1 MLGGRR
7 PGMPG
12 EPSSDGPEH
21 GQVNRPERSPS
32 GPWYGPRASFRD
44 PDGQVILLDDRVL
57 RLVHPDAVE
66 LVEDLLASPIL
77 DRLEADGHLVGTQ
90 ALEGDAETSALR
102 SIGARQGSAPG
113 SHHRPLQGA
122 KVGCVLEH
130 ERIPFPSYPHEWPA
144 EMLHAASQLTLD
156 LALTL
161 ADEGLGLKDATP
173 YNVMFQGPDPVFID
187 LLSIED
193 RDPHDP
199 TWLPQAQFVRTSIL
213 PLYLHRDIGL
223 EPADLLLTHRDGI
236 QPSDAYRMIGPIRRL
251 LPPYLGLV
259 TLPTWLG
266 GETGE
271 KMAETHQDREV
282 DDPEKA
288 RFIYERQLKK
298 LASRVEKVRPVKAKQ
313 GSHWADYMETSE
325 YDRSALEAK
334 ETFVTDAL
342 DRTDPGWVLD
352 VGCNTGHFSE
362 LAARAGSTVV
372 AIDYDPAVVGLT
384 WQRARQ
390 EDLEI
395 LPLVVDLARPPPA
408 VGWANAEAPAFL
420 DRAEARFDTVLMLAL
435 VHHLLVTERVPL
447 ERIIDMAAWLT
458 RDQVIVEHV
467 GREDPMFQRLL
478 RGRDELHEDHT
489 RKAFEAACQTRFT
502 IEDDTEVPG
511 LDRHLYLLSLDD
523 QGPSTGGPSTGE
535 QTPSSQRPRGG

>member
-1 MLGGRR
+1 M
-7 PGMPG
+7 
-12 EPSSDGPEH
+12 
-21 GQVNRPERSPS
+21 
-32 GPWYGPRASFRD
+32 
-44 PDGQVILLDDRVL
+44 DDRVL

-66 LVEDLLASPIL
+66 RVETLLASPTL
-77 DRLEADGHLVGTQ
+77 GRLEEQGHLVGTQ
-90 ALEGDAETSALR
+90 ALDGDGEEDALQR
-102 SIGARQGSAPG
+102 IDALGRSAPG
-113 SHHRPLQGA
+113 PGDPRTQDARAGL
-122 KVGCVLEH
+122 VLEH

-144 EMLHAASQLTLD
+144 EMLHAASELTLD
-156 LALTL
+156 LAQALT
-161 ADEGLGLKDATP
+161 DEGLGLKDATP
-173 YNVMFQGPDPVFID
+173 HNVMFRGPDPVFID
-187 LLSIED
+187 LLSVED
-193 RDPHDP
+193 RDPQDP
-199 TWLPQAQFVRTSIL
+199 TWLPQAQFVRTCLL
-213 PLYLHRDIGL
+213 PLYLHKDLGL

-236 QPSDAYRMIGPIRRL
+236 EPSDAYRMIGPIRRL

-271 KMAETHQDREV
+271 KMAETHRDRQIE
-282 DDPEKA
+282 DPEKA

-298 LASRVEKVRPVKAKQ
+298 LAGRIDKVRPDDGKQ
-313 GSHWADYMETSE
+313 ASHWADYMETSE

-334 ETFVTDAL
+334 EGFVTTAL
-342 DRTDPGWVLD
+342 DRTDPAWVLD

-362 LAARAGSTVV
+362 IAARAGSKVV

-384 WQRARQ
+384 WQRARK

-420 DRAEARFDTVLMLAL
+420 DRAEDRFDTVIMLAL
-435 VHHLLVTERVPL
+435 VHHLLVTERIPM

-458 RDQVIVEHV
+458 RDQVIVEYV

-478 RGRDELHEDHT
+478 RGRDELHQDHT
-489 RKAFEAACQTRFT
+489 RKAFEAACRTRFT

-523 QGPSTGGPSTGE
+523 PQPTTEDPSTGE
-535 QTPSSQRPRGG
+535 EQPAPERPRGG